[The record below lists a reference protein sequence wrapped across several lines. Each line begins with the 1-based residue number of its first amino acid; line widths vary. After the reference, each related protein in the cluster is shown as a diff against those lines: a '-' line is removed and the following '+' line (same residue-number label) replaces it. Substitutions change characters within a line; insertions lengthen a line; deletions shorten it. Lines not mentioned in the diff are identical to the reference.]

1 MLQEHD
7 CRYANNCQI
16 QREEEDGQFECIS
29 ENCTANVSLDYE
41 NENVDDDRVNVK
53 ENVLFRDT
61 TYAI

>member
-16 QREEEDGQFECIS
+16 QREEEDRQFECFRK
-29 ENCTANVSLDYE
+29 NCTANISLDYE

-61 TYAI
+61 A